1 MIVTQVPLKSPE
13 LSFVWKV
20 LEISGNL
27 NVIFADMEKEK
38 PYVLRILAVSECF
51 HNLHMNNNIVLLKIF
66 LMQFIQPVTDKLQYL
81 GVMK

>member
-51 HNLHMNNNIVLLKIF
+51 HNLHMNNNIILLKIS